1 VSSCRTSHARID
13 ARRRLRLQC
22 APSIEAGDHAGPI
35 GTEERGLRCPEF
47 PIETFGLVLIY
58 EAIAMLVHGGAPPV
72 CGSARAFA
80 RPFAKAIIRERT
92 QDKVAGEGF
101 DGTTSP
107 RAATPQISH

>member
-1 VSSCRTSHARID
+1 MVAND
-13 ARRRLRLQC
+13 ARPAKRMDRREQC
-22 APSIEAGDHAGPI
+22 QHLGVKDALIRAGLIE
-35 GTEERGLRCPEF
+35 E
-47 PIETFGLVLIY
+47 
-58 EAIAMLVHGGAPPV
+58 IARDSTSEVFLGCSCVPLVHDPAAAAR
-72 CGSARAFA
+72 SAMRPFA